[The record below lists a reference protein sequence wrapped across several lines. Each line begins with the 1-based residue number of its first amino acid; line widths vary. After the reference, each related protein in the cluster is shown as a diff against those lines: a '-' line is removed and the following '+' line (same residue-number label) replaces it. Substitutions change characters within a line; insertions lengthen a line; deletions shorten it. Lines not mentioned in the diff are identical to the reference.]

1 MFSADMK
8 ESMQLLHKI
17 KYINRIEKGDRTEIQ
32 NDTLSINVGEIEKFL
47 KTKLKTLDSIVIELV
62 NKSEEKRICKIFDV
76 IEPRMKIKPVESDYP
91 GVISRVKKIGY
102 GETAIL
108 KRVAVVL
115 VDRRKKDWK
124 PIIEHTDE
132 YSGMSSYADIN
143 LICLDIKV
151 KDGLEGQKYYENL
164 YKAGLLL
171 SIYICK
177 TIDSN
182 DYDERIILTDQKKGA
197 KRYKIGYYFQLC
209 SAQYATQKTGPV
221 FLGAKAENLIP
232 TVISPTMAIDGAIT
246 RNFFEEGFDTYHIQ
260 NNSVVHS
267 LLKDNEID
275 FKGVVIAISS
285 LNNIDR
291 ERYALV
297 AANLFKNFLKVDA
310 VIMTKAFGGASNLD
324 LENLANMLSEEK
336 IISIPIIQVTSIEER
351 LSDALIFKT
360 DIFRHLVCSGWTHEK
375 VIIPNHICTLFG
387 PDKDILDSKITLEIE
402 FIKGVI
408 DNLGSAK
415 LKVLEV

>member
-1 MFSADMK
+1 
-8 ESMQLLHKI
+8 MQLLQKI
-17 KYINRIEKGDRTEIQ
+17 KYINRIEKGNRTKIQ
-32 NDTLSINVGEIEKFL
+32 NATLSININEIEKFL
-47 KTKLKTLDSIVIELV
+47 KLKIKTLHSIDIELV
-62 NKSEEKRICKIFDV
+62 NKNENKRICKIFDI
-76 IEPRMKIKPVESDYP
+76 IEPRMKIKPAESDYP
-91 GVISRVKKIGY
+91 GVISKIGKIGD

-108 KRVAVVL
+108 KKVAVVL
-115 VDRRKKDWK
+115 IDGRKKDWK

-132 YSGMSSYADIN
+132 YLDLSSYAGIN
-143 LICLDIKV
+143 LICLDIRV
-151 KDGLEGQKYYENL
+151 KDGLEDQKYYENL

-177 TIDSN
+177 TINSD
-182 DYDERIILTDQKKGA
+182 DYDERIILTNQKKRQ
-197 KRYKIGYYFQLC
+197 KSYKIGYYFQLC

-221 FLGAKAENLIP
+221 FLGSKAENFMP
-232 TVISPTMAIDGAIT
+232 TAISPTMAIDGAIT

-267 LLKDNEID
+267 LLKDSEID

-285 LNNIDR
+285 LNDIDR
-291 ERYALV
+291 KKYALV

-360 DIFRHLVCSGWTHEK
+360 DIFRHLICSGWTHEK
-375 VIIPNHICTLFG
+375 VVIPNRIGTLFG
-387 PDKDILDSKITLEIE
+387 PETDILDSKITLEIE
-402 FIKGVI
+402 FIKGVM

-415 LKVLEV
+415 LKVVEV